1 MFIGRER
8 ELASL
13 NKLYNS
19 DKFEFVVLYGRRRV
33 GKTALINHFID
44 GKPAIYFMGVES
56 NAKQNLESFSKSIME
71 YASGYDGD
79 MSFLSFQAALEMV
92 FRLSEKERLIL
103 AIDEYP
109 YVARASKSLAS
120 TLQLLIDKYKDRSK
134 LMLILCGSSMSYM
147 EDHVLA
153 YKAPLY
159 GRRTAQI
166 KLLPF
171 DFAETCG
178 YFQNFSAEDKALAY
192 GIVGGT
198 PQYLLQMSD
207 KFSIEENIK
216 NTFLDATSSI
226 YEEPMNLLKQE
237 VREPA
242 IYTAIITAIATGSS
256 RMSEISGKVGE
267 DTNVCSTY
275 LKNLIML
282 GIVQKELPYGE
293 KTSKKAIYC
302 IDDNMFRF
310 WYRFVPENASL
321 ISRGAAD
328 LVYQR
333 IEPHLS
339 DYMGKV
345 FEEICKQYLWKLLLS
360 GKSPVEFTS
369 LGRWWGN
376 DPIHKRQAEIDIMG
390 EQDKDTALF
399 GECKWTN
406 EKVDLGVLETLIER
420 SNIFAYQKKHFFLF
434 SKSGFTKGC
443 VEKAK
448 GMGNVSLITYSDLLS
463 YSITSAL

>member
-13 NKLYNS
+13 TRLYNS
-19 DKFEFVVLYGRRRV
+19 DRFEFMVLYGRRRV

-44 GKPAIYFMGVES
+44 GKKAIYFMGVES
-56 NAKQNLESFSKSIME
+56 NAKQNLENFSKSIIE
-71 YASGYDGD
+71 YASGIEAET
-79 MSFLSFQAALEMV
+79 SFASFQAALETV
-92 FRLSEKERLIL
+92 FRLSENERIIL
-103 AIDEYP
+103 AVDEYP

-166 KLLPF
+166 KLQPF
-171 DFAETCG
+171 DFEETCR
-178 YFQNFSAEDKALAY
+178 YFSNFSVEEKALAY

-198 PQYLLQMSD
+198 PQYLLQMND
-207 KFSIEENIK
+207 RLSIEENVK
-216 NTFLDATSSI
+216 NTYLNPTSSL
-226 YEEPMNLLKQE
+226 YEEPTNLLKQE

-242 IYTAIITAIATGSS
+242 IYTAIITAIATGAS
-256 RMSEISGKVGE
+256 RMSEISSKVGE

-275 LKNLIML
+275 LKNLVAL
-282 GIVQKELPYGE
+282 GIVQKETPYSE
-293 KTSKKAIYC
+293 KASKKSIYS

-310 WYRFVPENASL
+310 WYRFVPENASM
-321 ISRGAAD
+321 IARGAAD
-328 LVYQR
+328 LVY
-333 IEPHLS
+333 EPHLPE
-339 DYMGKV
+339 YMGKV

-376 DPIHKRQAEIDIMG
+376 DPVHKCQAEIDIMG

-399 GECKWTN
+399 AECKWTT
-406 EKVDLGVLETLIER
+406 EKVDLAVLETLIAR
-420 SNIFAYQKKHFFLF
+420 SELFPYKNKHFFLF

-443 VEKAK
+443 AEKAK
-448 GMGNVSLITYSDLLS
+448 ELGNVSLVTYGEIVKA
-463 YSITSAL
+463 Y